1 VHSGSPAEPPL
12 SVAILTV
19 SGAVAAGEAED
30 GAGTLLRRLAGEAG
44 ACVVALEAVPDD
56 RERIE
61 ARLRAHVADGV
72 ALILTV
78 GGTGLTHDDVT
89 PEATGAVIDRE
100 APGFAEALRAESL
113 RHTPMGMLTRGRAG
127 IAERTLIVNLP
138 GSPKAVRELF
148 GVLAP
153 VLRHAV
159 DTIRSPAGSR
169 ALHARAG
176 GGRGRA

>member
-1 VHSGSPAEPPL
+1 V
-12 SVAILTV
+12 
-19 SGAVAAGEAED
+19 
-30 GAGTLLRRLAGEAG
+30 
-44 ACVVALEAVPDD
+44 
-56 RERIE
+56 
-61 ARLRAHVADGV
+61 
-72 ALILTV
+72 ILTV

-113 RHTPMGMLTRGRAG
+113 RRTPMGMLTRGRAG

-138 GSPKAVRELF
+138 GSPKAVGELF

-153 VLRHAV
+153 VLWHAV

-169 ALHARAG
+169 ALHLRAEG
-176 GGRGRA
+176 DRGRA